1 MLKFA
6 KVVICSVLFLTLIV
20 ASTEG
25 NAGILKWIG
34 YLVDVEGK
42 VIEKNIGST
51 PKDNSFVTVATRLGE
66 PIVLEFTTRHY
77 DSYIIAG
84 EVFIGKAKELD
95 KRIAVGDIIVVDTY
109 DRSGVRDV
117 HRILSIQKLQL
128 RW

>member
-6 KVVICSVLFLTLIV
+6 KVVICSVLFLALIV

-51 PKDNSFVTVATRLGE
+51 PKDNSFITVATRLGE
-66 PIVLEFTTRHY
+66 PIVLEFMTRHY
-77 DSYIIAG
+77 DSYIIEG

-95 KRIAVGDIIVVDTY
+95 KRITVGDIIVVDTY
-109 DRSGVRDV
+109 NHSGVRDV
-117 HRILSIQKLQL
+117 HRILSIQKPQL